1 MEIKFNSTFKLLL
14 DKYYLSESL
23 NFMVDLPNELRHM
36 VMGEIIVN
44 NFGIGFA
51 KTWTPNAALKS
62 EEQSFHE
69 DNENHF
75 HVDNYENSD
84 KDTFELGVKTL
95 MTIAK
100 IFQNKN
106 ISNVQS

>member
-1 MEIKFNSTFKLLL
+1 
-14 DKYYLSESL
+14 
-23 NFMVDLPNELRHM
+23 MVDLPNELRHM